1 MVEPIR
7 VCFCGAAGEVT
18 GSGYLVRTC
27 RATVLVDFGIFQGGE
42 DARSRS
48 QQLGPVEANRP
59 DAVVL
64 THAHIDHSGRLPL
77 LAAAGYGGPVYATP
91 ATLDLAALLLADL
104 GRIQE
109 ADLARENRRRRRQ
122 GLGPLQPMF
131 SAADV
136 QAVRAS
142 GVAVPY
148 ERRQQVAPGITARF
162 FDAGH
167 ILGSASVELTVT
179 DGDQRRVLIF
189 SGDIGPC
196 GAPILRD
203 PERPRAGDLV
213 FLEST
218 YGGRDRPPQ
227 AETIARFKDIL
238 GNAARNRER
247 IVIPAFAVG
256 RTQILLYYIAEAIRE
271 CVMPPIPVYLD
282 SPMATAATLAYMKH
296 QNLYDEEFGHLVR
309 EGRIRSDLKNLRIVE
324 SVEESRAL
332 NDSEEACIIIS
343 AAGMCEA
350 GRVVHHLRHTLWRHN
365 ANVILPG
372 YMAPGTL
379 GRALADGAPR
389 VSIFGEPVVV
399 NATVHHLSGFSA
411 HAGQAE
417 LLDWLADV
425 APSAPR
431 IVLIHGDDEARAGLR
446 ERIRERFGIAAEC
459 PGPNDEVALV

>member
-1 MVEPIR
+1 VPEPVSIR
-7 VCFCGAAGEVT
+7 FCGAAGEVT
-18 GSGYLVRTC
+18 GSGYLVSTGQ
-27 RATVLVDFGIFQGGE
+27 ATVLVDFGIFQGGE

-48 QQLGPVEANRP
+48 QQLGPVDAAGL
-59 DAVVL
+59 DAVIL

-77 LAAAGYGGPVYATP
+77 LAAAGFRGAVLATP

-109 ADLARENRRRRRQ
+109 ADLEKENRRRRRQ
-122 GLGPLQPMF
+122 GLGPLRPMF
-131 SAADV
+131 TAADV
-136 QAVRAS
+136 QAVREA
-142 GVAVPY
+142 GVALPY
-148 ERRQQVAPGITARF
+148 ERPREVAPGITARF
-162 FDAGH
+162 FEAGH
-167 ILGSASVELTVT
+167 ILGSASVELTIR
-179 DGDQRRVLIF
+179 DGNSRRVIVF

-203 PERPRAGDLV
+203 PDRPRAGDLV

-227 AETIARFKDIL
+227 AETIARFKAIL
-238 GNAARNRER
+238 GSAARDRER

-271 CVMPPIPVYLD
+271 GVMPAIPVYLD

-309 EGRIRSDLKNLRIVE
+309 AGRIRHDLQNLRIVE
-324 SVEESRAL
+324 SVDESRAL
-332 NDSEEACIIIS
+332 NDSEEACVIIS

-350 GRVVHHLRHTLWRHN
+350 GRVVHHLKHTLWRHN
-365 ANVILPG
+365 AQVILPG

-379 GRALADGAPR
+379 GRALVDGAPR
-389 VSIFGEPVVV
+389 VTIFNEPIVV

-425 APSAPR
+425 APARPR
-431 IVLIHGDDEARAGLR
+431 VALIHGDDEARAALR
-446 ERIRERFGIAAEC
+446 ERIRERYGIAAEC
-459 PGPNDEVALV
+459 PGLDDEIVLV